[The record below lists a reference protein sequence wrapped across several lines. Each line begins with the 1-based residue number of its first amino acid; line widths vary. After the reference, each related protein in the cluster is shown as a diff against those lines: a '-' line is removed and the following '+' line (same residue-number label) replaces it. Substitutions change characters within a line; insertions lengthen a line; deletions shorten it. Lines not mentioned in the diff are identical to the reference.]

1 MQTGALTSA
10 FGVSPRRIGGGYSY
24 TEDGFFM
31 AGVSALEASVE
42 CGATSLDA
50 GKITSF
56 PVTLTYQVRKMI
68 RFIGHYQIR
77 RFFI

>member
-1 MQTGALTSA
+1 
-10 FGVSPRRIGGGYSY
+10 
-24 TEDGFFM
+24 M
-31 AGVSALEASVE
+31 AGVSALEAGVE
-42 CGATSLDA
+42 YGADGRDA

-68 RFIGHYQIR
+68 RFIGHSQIR